1 MSDIRYLCS
10 VTGNIRTA
18 IDMDRRASV
27 GRQVRSTYT
36 EMILAGAMDQG
47 AKPTRIWGRWS
58 AWLISEAAAFIPPDR
73 RGGVTHAACELFAA
87 WGRGEDVPLTAFQ
100 DVEIDVYEVHS
111 RMLSGVTADDRITGG
126 DRVRRFAELEAIC
139 AIGDQIG
146 SMTRDHMF
154 TSRLGHLR
162 VLSATAMLDPAER
175 KPGQSSDKATAWGRG
190 AGERFIEIVR
200 DHLPGGIHG

>member
-36 EMILAGAMDQG
+36 VMLLAGAMDQG

-58 AWLISEAAAFIPPDR
+58 AWVISEAAEFIPPDR
-73 RGGVTHAACELFAA
+73 RGGVTHAARELFAA
-87 WGRGEDVPLTAFQ
+87 WGRGEDVPLVAFQ
-100 DVEIDVYEVHS
+100 NVENDVYEVHA
-111 RMLSGVTADDRITGG
+111 RMLEATVISR
-126 DRVRRFAELEAIC
+126 AELEAIC
-139 AIGDQIG
+139 AIGAQVG
-146 SMTRDHMF
+146 SMTCEGYMF
-154 TSRLGHLR
+154 TSKLGHLR

-175 KPGQSSDKATAWGRG
+175 EPWESSHKATAWARG

>member
-36 EMILAGAMDQG
+36 MMLLAGALDQG

-58 AWLISEAAAFIPPDR
+58 AWVISEAAEFIPPDR
-73 RGGVTHAACELFAA
+73 RGGVTHAARELFAA
-87 WGRGEDVPLTAFQ
+87 WGRGEDVPLVAFQ
-100 DVEIDVYEVHS
+100 NVENDVYEVHA
-111 RMLSGVTADDRITGG
+111 RMLDGVTADE
-126 DRVRRFAELEAIC
+126 RRFAELEAIC
-139 AIGDQIG
+139 AIGDQVG
-146 SMTRDHMF
+146 SMTCEGHMF
-154 TSRLGHLR
+154 TSRLGNLR
-162 VLSATAMLDPAER
+162 VLSATAMLDSAER
-175 KPGQSSDKATAWGRG
+175 GPGQSSDKATAWARG